1 MITTADEIQPIGSR
15 ILVREIKA
23 ENKMTAGGLLL
34 PDTMKQD
41 DPWFEVIKLGS
52 DEIQSSTTGEPILVH
67 YPALPGDKVRIA
79 AYGGI
84 PVTVGEEKMLLIQ
97 VSDILAKK
105 LED

>member
-1 MITTADEIQPIGSR
+1 MITTTDEIQSLGSR
-15 ILVREIKA
+15 LLVREIKA

-41 DPWFEVIKLGS
+41 DPWFEVIKIG
-52 DEIQSSTTGEPILVH
+52 EPAIQSSTTGESIPVT
-67 YPALPGDKVRIA
+67 YPVAPGDKVRIA

-97 VSDILAKK
+97 VSDLLAKN